1 MLEGFCRKCLG
12 EGVHRMT
19 KRIKEL
25 FAAVMHRAY
34 TEECADTESLVAMEE
49 LQGLVDKLIDE
60 NKILNLMT
68 KTSDA
73 ATGIINDQKLHGLLL
88 KFYDMFTEHFPP
100 EDDFKID
107 VDFDPEDEI
116 NEDRIVITVMTR
128 SDDLEGYLDKY
139 FLVYQELDQARKLLA
154 PECKHVGF
162 GIQYVE

>member
-1 MLEGFCRKCLG
+1 
-12 EGVHRMT
+12 MT

-25 FAAVMHRAY
+25 FATIIHKAY
-34 TEECADTESLVAMEE
+34 ARECADTESLVAMEE

-88 KFYDMFTEHFPP
+88 KFYDIFTEHFPP

-116 NEDRIVITVMTR
+116 NEDRIAITILVK
-128 SDDLEGYLDKY
+128 SDDIVGYFNKY
-139 FLVYQELDQARKLLA
+139 YLVRQELDQARKLLA
-154 PECKHVGF
+154 PECKYIGF
-162 GIQYVE
+162 GIEYVG